1 LTPEYYGEFM
11 RLILLAIGGFWILMG
26 FLIWQL
32 KGMIEDGSTFIFWLV
47 LNNPYIT
54 RAGGR
59 LEHAIFVS
67 KTLFLFG
74 IPTFSIAIFLPNLI
88 LQEWGPA
95 GGLLCIFGAVLL
107 KLVFM
112 ADAKDREARHGKKD
126 TDEGEGERIRKL
138 EEEGKL
144 HACML

>member
-11 RLILLAIGGFWILMG
+11 RLILLAIGGFWIFMG

-32 KGMIEDGSTFIFWLV
+32 KGMIEDGDTFIFWLV

-54 RAGGR
+54 SHEGR

-67 KTLFLFG
+67 KMLLLFG
-74 IPTFSIAIFLPNLI
+74 IPTFSISVFLPNPI
-88 LQEWGPA
+88 LQEWGSA
-95 GGLLCIFGAVLL
+95 GILFCIFGAVFL

-112 ADAKDREARHGKKD
+112 TDAKDREARHGR
-126 TDEGEGERIRKL
+126 EGMGEGEAERMRKL

-144 HACML
+144 KD